1 LDITGYYQFEYLFMP
16 IYLHLLDVG
25 VDYQFN
31 VQIRA
36 IGLSQVN
43 KQQRMITRL
52 DFLHNGFEVSRSL
65 QWSDIVIATV
75 GSTTSGCFV
84 GADDR
89 APSLPELDVT
99 EGLDENWSVWLEL
112 ANKVAQFGNPYN
124 FCTRSSESM
133 LESFTITTEDL
144 ELYDKLNL
152 LSSKRSAVGT
162 VIALIESHWKLNM
175 CVPLQPVFSNQ
186 PTNQRVLWGYAGSP
200 RSEGNYVRKAMVD
213 CSGSEILSEL
223 LAHLNIRSQPS
234 IRRTIT
240 IPRVLPRM
248 TAHLLPRSPSDRLDI
263 IPNTA
268 VNIGLVG
275 SFVNNPYY
283 TAADISYGVRSARVA
298 VSRLMGLSEYDDE
311 DAKNNYLG
319 TILLNSLKVIF

>member
-16 IYLHLLDVG
+16 IYLHLLELG

-43 KQQRMITRL
+43 KQQRMVTRL
-52 DFLHNGFEVSRSL
+52 DFAHNGFEVSRTL

-75 GSTTSGCFV
+75 GSTISGCFV

-89 APSLPELDVT
+89 APGLPELDVT

-124 FCTRSSESM
+124 FCTRSGESM

-152 LSSKRSAVGT
+152 LSLKKSAVGT
-162 VIALIESHWKLNM
+162 VIALFDSHWKLNV

-234 IRRTIT
+234 MRRTIT

-248 TAHLLPRSPSDRLDI
+248 TAHLLPRSPTDRLDI
-263 IPNTA
+263 IPKTA

-275 SFVNNPYY
+275 PFVNIPYY

-298 VSRLMGLSEYDDE
+298 VSRLMGLGDYDDE
-311 DAKNNYLG
+311 DAKNKYLG
-319 TILLNSLKVIF
+319 TVLLNTLKVIF